1 MGVNRQFRRQE
12 QRQKMRE
19 LVRDGKAERVRKLSV
34 NGITPADYEQ
44 VRKDG
49 YEEGFLYA
57 SECFLKT
64 MYAAIAKELIQAGND
79 REEVVSFVKGVD
91 HRFATMYDADEEIND
106 VYDEIGVRF
115 NVDRNAIERIEV
127 TRV

>member
-19 LVRDGKAERVRKLSV
+19 WVRDGTAERVRKLSA
-34 NGITPADYEQ
+34 NGITPDDFEK
-44 VRKDG
+44 VRKDS
-49 YEEGFLYA
+49 YQEGFMYA
-57 SECFLKT
+57 SELFLKT
-64 MYAAIAKELIQAGND
+64 RYAAIAKELIQAGND

-127 TRV
+127 TRA

>member
-19 LVRDGKAERVRKLSV
+19 WVRDGTAERVRKLSA
-34 NGITPADYEQ
+34 NGITPDDFEK
-44 VRKDG
+44 VRKDS
-49 YEEGFLYA
+49 YQEGFMYA
-57 SECFLKT
+57 SELFLKT

-79 REEVVSFVKGVD
+79 REDVVSFVKGVD
-91 HRFATMYDADEEIND
+91 HRFATMYDADEEINA
-106 VYDEIGVRF
+106 VYNEIGVRF

>member
-1 MGVNRQFRRQE
+1 MSVNRQFRRQE

-19 LVRDGKAERVRKLSV
+19 WVRDGTAERVRKLSV

-64 MYAAIAKELIQAGND
+64 MYAAIAKELIAAGND

-106 VYDEIGVRF
+106 VYNEIGVRF
-115 NVDRNAIERIEV
+115 IVDRNAIERIEV

>member
-19 LVRDGKAERVRKLSV
+19 WVRDGTAERVRKLSA
-34 NGITPADYEQ
+34 NGITPDDFEK
-44 VRKDG
+44 VRKDS
-49 YEEGFLYA
+49 YQEGFMYA
-57 SECFLKT
+57 SELFLKT

-127 TRV
+127 TRA

>member
-19 LVRDGKAERVRKLSV
+19 WVRDGTAERVRKLSA
-34 NGITPADYEQ
+34 NGITPDDYEK
-44 VRKDG
+44 VRKDS
-49 YEEGFLYA
+49 YQEGFMYA
-57 SECFLKT
+57 SELFLKT

-106 VYDEIGVRF
+106 VYNEIGVRF

>member
-19 LVRDGKAERVRKLSV
+19 WVRDGTAERVRKLSA
-34 NGITPADYEQ
+34 NGITPDDYEK
-44 VRKDG
+44 VRKES
-49 YEEGFLYA
+49 YQEGFMYA
-57 SECFLKT
+57 SELFLKT

-106 VYDEIGVRF
+106 VYNEIGVRF

>member
-1 MGVNRQFRRQE
+1 MGVNRQMRRQQARE
-12 QRQKMRE
+12 QMRNW
-19 LVRDGKAERVRKLSV
+19 VRDGTAERVRKLSV
-34 NGITPADYEQ
+34 NGITAEDLTAYH
-44 VRKDG
+44 KKG

-64 MYAAIAKELIQAGND
+64 MYAAIAKELIQAGNE
-79 REEVVSFVKGVD
+79 REEIVSFVKGVD

-115 NVDRNAIERIEV
+115 NVDRNAIERLEV

>member
-19 LVRDGKAERVRKLSV
+19 WVRDGTAERVRKLSV

-49 YEEGFLYA
+49 YEEGFMYA
-57 SECFLKT
+57 SELFLKT

-106 VYDEIGVRF
+106 VYNEIGVRF

>member
-19 LVRDGKAERVRKLSV
+19 WVRDGTAERVRKLSV

>member
-1 MGVNRQFRRQE
+1 MSVNRQFRRQE

-19 LVRDGKAERVRKLSV
+19 WVRDGTAERVRKLSA
-34 NGITPADYEQ
+34 NGITPDDYEK
-44 VRKDG
+44 VRKDS
-49 YEEGFLYA
+49 YQEGFMYA
-57 SECFLKT
+57 SELFLKT

-106 VYDEIGVRF
+106 VYNEIGVRF

>member
-1 MGVNRQFRRQE
+1 MSVNRQFRRQE

-19 LVRDGKAERVRKLSV
+19 WVRDGTAERVRKLSV

-106 VYDEIGVRF
+106 VYNEIGVRF

>member
-19 LVRDGKAERVRKLSV
+19 WVRDGTAERVRKLSS
-34 NGITPADYEQ
+34 NGITPDDYEK
-44 VRKDG
+44 VRKDS
-49 YEEGFLYA
+49 YQEGFMYA
-57 SECFLKT
+57 SELFLKT

-106 VYDEIGVRF
+106 VYNEIGVRF